1 MKCTIR
7 WMSEHANILYFP
19 EYSDDLKAEERFFD
33 FDFQLPRKLAV
44 SDPGVI
50 WNMPLYPNTS

>member
-1 MKCTIR
+1 
-7 WMSEHANILYFP
+7 MSEHANILYFP